1 MTPPCDGRWNTEGRF
16 AYHLVYRYEHPDKEC
31 FVGEGAP
38 LGQLLIQFG
47 IGDGSFSWKYIHVK
61 RKKKSPNMAN
71 LWHQC
76 PRRGQTREAWC
87 RWWRSQPWENLGRE
101 TPTRSRTRRKRLP
114 GQIQSSDDL
123 RVFFVTHLHRGDDEA
138 SVYNKLAEARRS
150 FVAVPSMDKE
160 QPSNVTKLRSRASL
174 LIRN

>member
-1 MTPPCDGRWNTEGRF
+1 M
-16 AYHLVYRYEHPDKEC
+16 
-31 FVGEGAP
+31 
-38 LGQLLIQFG
+38 
-47 IGDGSFSWKYIHVK
+47 
-61 RKKKSPNMAN
+61 
-71 LWHQC
+71 
-76 PRRGQTREAWC
+76 
-87 RWWRSQPWENLGRE
+87 
-101 TPTRSRTRRKRLP
+101 P